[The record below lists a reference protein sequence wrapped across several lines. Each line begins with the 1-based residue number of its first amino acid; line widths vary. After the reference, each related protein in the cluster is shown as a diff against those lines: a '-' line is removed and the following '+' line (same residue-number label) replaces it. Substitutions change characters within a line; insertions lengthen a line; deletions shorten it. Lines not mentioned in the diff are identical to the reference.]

1 MLVIPLCLPDINKY
15 KNVSQNTTALLF
27 YELLPLGYMFRLT
40 RVIITPSKEQVQC
53 YLSVSYNFNHNS
65 ICIITTDMYFLQ

>member
-1 MLVIPLCLPDINKY
+1 MLVISLCLLNIYKY
-15 KNVSQNTTALLF
+15 KNISQNTNALLF
-27 YELLPLGYMFRLT
+27 YKLLLLGYMFRLT

-65 ICIITTDMYFLQ
+65 ICMYYNY